1 MGKRKITLTGVIL
14 ETGGSVQKIQK
25 RALFHY
31 KKVLKGTRNFTSPC
45 VNSLFTI
52 VWIKQIFEKQ
62 VIEDSVRKSDS
73 VLT

>member
-14 ETGGSVQKIQK
+14 E
-25 RALFHY
+25 
-31 KKVLKGTRNFTSPC
+31 
-45 VNSLFTI
+45 TI